1 MKEVMVIITA
11 RTNMGIEF
19 INVCGSGIFGILLS
33 FCFLKKVPSKTLGT
47 LI

>member
-1 MKEVMVIITA
+1 MVIIAA

-33 FCFLKKVPSKTLGT
+33 FCFLKILGFS
-47 LI
+47 LLMYNFVRII